1 MKLGTLVSKTPLPL
15 GTHWWMLAV
24 TVGLL
29 GLVAAFVDLKPV
41 VEENFFF
48 STSDPGFGQS
58 KKIERRFPS
67 QPELILAVSSRDIS
81 SSRYLGR
88 IQRLTREIQA
98 IDAVSTVKSLTAGPK
113 SFEDGLASPFWNRL
127 LIAKDRK
134 SSNVIV
140 FTEAGDTEKLIR
152 HLERIV
158 HELDERD
165 FRIHIAGTPYVVE
178 MLRRSLVHD
187 FRYFSLTAVILF
199 GLTMATMFRSIRV
212 FLGMLVTCTNAVLLT
227 LLLQSAF
234 GKKIGILT
242 VNLGTIVFIVALSH
256 LVYMTF
262 NWQTLAN
269 RMGKE
274 SRDLAAAARR
284 MTFPA
289 SFWSM
294 ICASLGF
301 GSLLIVQAK
310 PLRELGFGGV
320 LGTLVALICA
330 YVMYPPFLRWAVPRK
345 SKLVEAEPSHAFWSR
360 RFVPLSLA
368 VILVSAGLGFGLKRV
383 NTDPSL
389 LDYFKP
395 HQELRD
401 GLEYVDHNGGC
412 NPLTLVVSA
421 ADGSKLNTD
430 AAYQKMW
437 TLHGALENYKDVG
450 TVISLP
456 TLLAEGDRTPFS
468 FFLSYEKMMEIMEQP
483 KYARVAKSF
492 VTEDRTQAVFLLR
505 MVEARRN
512 KYRVDVVEDLRSVAR
527 KHGFKTPLVGGI
539 YYLQGRLAQLVASSL
554 VTGLFWLNVLFI
566 GIAWIVARS
575 VRGAVAMIVSLTLV
589 PLCMLGGIGWLH
601 VPMDVISAPA
611 TNVCIGI
618 AIDSMIHLVFGV
630 RRAQREGKKGWAAW
644 VAGRE
649 EQWRGIVYSDV
660 IFAAGFAIFVLS
672 DFPPTQRFGLVVLA
686 GCVIDAACQKLYAA
700 LSGKRSNP
708 STTGSSLG
716 HMAAVSCKPSVNVQ

>member
-1 MKLGTLVSKTPLPL
+1 MKLGTLVSKTPLAL

-113 SFEDGLASPFWNRL
+113 SFQDGLASPFWNRL

-199 GLTMATMFRSIRV
+199 GLTMAAMFRSIRV

-512 KYRVDVVEDLRSVAR
+512 KFRVDVVDDLRSVAR

-566 GIAWIVARS
+566 AIAWIVARS

-630 RRAQREGKKGWAAW
+630 RRAQRDGKKGWAAW

-649 EQWRGIVYSDV
+649 EQSRGIVYSDV

-686 GCVIDAACQKLYAA
+686 GCIIDILANLFV
-700 LSGKRSNP
+700 LPLLG
-708 STTGSSLG
+708 GSQWE
-716 HMAAVSCKPSVNVQ
+716 KK